1 MSKAMFSDLTKG
13 EPSVAEEL
21 AELDR
26 KLWEG
31 LEEQLWLRCP
41 WQCRFDVH
49 HFGIQQRPWEW
60 LIQRCHTWEEVER
73 VLNWH
78 KVDWKK
84 EGYRKIV
91 TEGMLIFRCR

>member
-26 KLWEG
+26 KLWE
-31 LEEQLWLRCP
+31 
-41 WQCRFDVH
+41 
-49 HFGIQQRPWEW
+49 
-60 LIQRCHTWEEVER
+60 EVER

-78 KVDWKK
+78 KVDWKRD
-84 EGYRKIV
+84 GYRKIV
-91 TEGMLIFRCR
+91 TEGTLIFRCR